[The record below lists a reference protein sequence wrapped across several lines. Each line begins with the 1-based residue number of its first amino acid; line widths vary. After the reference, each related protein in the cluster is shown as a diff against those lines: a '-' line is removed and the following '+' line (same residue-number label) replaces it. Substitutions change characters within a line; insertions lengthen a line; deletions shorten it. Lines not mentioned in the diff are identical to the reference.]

1 MSISVHSFFHKDTGT
16 ASYVVI
22 DASHKRGVIIDSVLD
37 LDIFS
42 GQVGVSI
49 AEQQLDF
56 IKDKNIEIDWILE
69 THAHADHLSAAAYLQ
84 TKLGAKTAIGKG
96 IEEVQRNFSHIFTQS
111 MSSVD
116 NEKVFDQLLTDGQ
129 MLHFGDSQIQ
139 VMATPGHTDDSV
151 SYLIDNHIFVGDTL
165 FMPDSGT
172 ARCDF
177 PGGSASKLWASIKR
191 IHALP
196 EDTNIWVCHDYQ
208 PNGREVNVQTTVLD
222 SKLNNIHVNPGI
234 NEDDYISMRTERDKT
249 LSVPR
254 LIYPSLQVNLWS
266 GALPAK
272 AKNGVQYFSI
282 PLTTNF

>member
-16 ASYVVI
+16 ASYLVI
-22 DASHKRGVIIDSVLD
+22 DASQKRGVIIDSVLD

-42 GQVGVSI
+42 GQVGASI

-69 THAHADHLSAAAYLQ
+69 THAHADHLSAAAFLQ

-96 IEEVQRNFSHIFTQS
+96 IEEVQRNFNHVFTQS
-111 MSSVD
+111 MSSVGD
-116 NEKVFDQLLTDGQ
+116 KKVFDQLLTDGQ
-129 MLHFGDSQIQ
+129 VLHFGDSQIQ

-222 SKLNNIHVNPGI
+222 SKLNNIHVNPGVS
-234 NEDDYISMRTERDKT
+234 EEDYILMRTERDKT

-254 LIYPSLQVNLWS
+254 LIYPSLQVNLWG

-282 PLTTNF
+282 PLTTNI

>member
-1 MSISVHSFFHKDTGT
+1 MSISVHPFFHKDSGT
-16 ASYVVI
+16 ASYVVT
-22 DASHKRGVIIDSVLD
+22 DDSRKHGVIIDSVLD
-37 LDIFS
+37 FDIFS
-42 GQVGVSI
+42 GQVAASL
-49 AEQQLDF
+49 ANQQLSF
-56 IKDKNIEIDWILE
+56 IEEQGIEIDWILE

-84 TKLGAKTAIGKG
+84 NKVGASTAIGKG
-96 IEEVQRNFSHIFTQS
+96 IEDVQRNFNHVFTRS
-111 MSSVD
+111 MSSVG
-116 NEKVFDQLLTDGQ
+116 EKKVFDQLLTDGQ
-129 MLHFGDSQIQ
+129 VLQFGDSQIQ

-165 FMPDSGT
+165 FMPDSDT

-208 PNGREVNVQTTVLD
+208 PNGKEVNVQTTVLD
-222 SKLNNIHVNPGI
+222 SKLNNIHVNPEV
-234 NEDDYISMRTERDKT
+234 NEKDYISMRTKRDKT

-254 LIYPSLQVNLWS
+254 LIYPSLQVNLWG

-272 AKNGVQYFSI
+272 AKNGMQYFSI
-282 PLTTNF
+282 PLTTNI

>member
-16 ASYVVI
+16 ASYLVI
-22 DASHKRGVIIDSVLD
+22 DASQKRGVIIDSVLD

-42 GQVGVSI
+42 GQVGASI

-56 IKDKNIEIDWILE
+56 IKDKNVEIDWILE
-69 THAHADHLSAAAYLQ
+69 THAHADHLSAAAFLQ

-96 IEEVQRNFSHIFTQS
+96 IEEVQRNFNHVFTQS
-111 MSSVD
+111 MSSAGD
-116 NEKVFDQLLTDGQ
+116 KKVFDQLLTDGQ
-129 MLHFGDSQIQ
+129 VLHFGDSQIQ

-222 SKLNNIHVNPGI
+222 SKLNNIHVNPGVS
-234 NEDDYISMRTERDKT
+234 EEDYISMRTERDKT

-254 LIYPSLQVNLWS
+254 LIYPSLQVNLWG

-282 PLTTNF
+282 PLTTNI